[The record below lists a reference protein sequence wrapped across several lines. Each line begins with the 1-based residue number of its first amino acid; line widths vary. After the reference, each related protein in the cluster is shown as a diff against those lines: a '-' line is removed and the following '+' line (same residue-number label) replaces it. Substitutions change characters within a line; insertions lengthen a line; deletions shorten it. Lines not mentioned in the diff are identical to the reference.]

1 MTSHPSITLSD
12 LQNSVERERETHSDV
27 CNLNPGTPVMQDQL
41 RFSFEALFF
50 LKSECFPRG
59 SPLGAALQFGGEQG
73 GDTQVVGG
81 W

>member
-1 MTSHPSITLSD
+1 
-12 LQNSVERERETHSDV
+12 
-27 CNLNPGTPVMQDQL
+27 MQDQL